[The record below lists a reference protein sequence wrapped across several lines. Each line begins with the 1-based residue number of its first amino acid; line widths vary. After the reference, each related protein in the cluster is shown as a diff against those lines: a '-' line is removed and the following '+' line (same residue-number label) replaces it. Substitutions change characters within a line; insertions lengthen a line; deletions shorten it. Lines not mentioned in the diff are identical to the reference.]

1 MKKYYGNYLG
11 IVIQNNDPLA
21 RGRVKIFVPHISPT
35 VYKNWN
41 EIPEDKKFKFLGANI
56 NSDLNNIYED
66 LKKILPWS
74 IGASPITGEMS
85 SDRLNALPNYASTSD
100 SSFSGVSGFESAG
113 TSKSI
118 DFSDTEDDTQ
128 NVDFIGEKE
137 GNVYEKYRFKVN
149 DAFNTS
155 ADNVNNVNVNSF
167 DYTPSVYSNK
177 TKGSFGIPS
186 VGAHVWVFFHDGDP
200 LYPVY
205 FAASYGE
212 NDWNEMYGGPS
223 GYDYPGGFE
232 NKSGETDN
240 QSDIDYYKNKYLINQ
255 KGGTIEFVNS
265 DYRES
270 LKISGYNGSFKQFAL
285 KTNVELA
292 VHDDQKL
299 VLQDQYDTVR
309 GFRNIYTERDLD
321 YICRGDHYLKIGN
334 LKTEHFVEWQ
344 KIVRTISV
352 YKQLFELK
360 RAEKIEGYK
369 YLKLT
374 SPLQERQGAPGSTRG
389 GFGPCPVCSAES
401 PKEYLVTNN
410 SSLKNKL
417 FSALA
422 APFVINL
429 GAPMAGPVIN
439 PVSMIL
445 KAAGVNGPKATQI
458 PPTNRCP
465 VCGGTGISPSSQ
477 DGDWMVDP
485 RKSIEQYRDLYK
497 KEITRLADIEKKMG
511 LGGNHIIDITK
522 NKVET
527 IGLVMNDFGNVRMDS
542 VGKIT
547 NDGVYVDNLGAYV
560 HMKESPMFEYVHV
573 DDMPGGSYSLNVANR
588 YNILVGAGGLSMKSY
603 GSVEMS
609 GTITNVGGE
618 QLNLSSEFETNISAG
633 NRLSIESDIVSIKNR
648 QGGQVLIDSNFG
660 VNGNAVIKGGLHV
673 DGELSVNHV
682 TAPLE
687 YQVTETTGVMGELVP
702 GATIGTVWVPWKHFV
717 GALPVFAV
725 PGKNTINTYSHDH
738 AFANLP
744 LDLKGSNEKVREEA
758 KANNVPVTN
767 PARPIVNTKKSS

>member
-1 MKKYYGNYLG
+1 MKKYHGNYLG

-85 SDRLNALPNYASTSD
+85 SGRLNALPNYASTSD

-232 NKSGETDN
+232 NKSEKTDN

-321 YICRGDHYLKIGN
+321 YICRGDYYLKIGN
-334 LKTEHFVEWQ
+334 LKNEYFVEWQ
-344 KIVRTISV
+344 KIVKTISV

-360 RAEKIEGYK
+360 RAEKIEGYE

-374 SPLQERQGAPGSTRG
+374 SPLQERQGASGASND
-389 GFGPCPVCSAES
+389 GFGNCPVCNAAS

-410 SSLKNKL
+410 KSMPKISPLKMIIKIPRFNPLQLIMKL
-417 FSALA
+417 
-422 APFVINL
+422 
-429 GAPMAGPVIN
+429 
-439 PVSMIL
+439 
-445 KAAGVNGPKATQI
+445 AGVGVSGPKATQI
-458 PPTNRCP
+458 PPTSRCP

-497 KEITRLADIEKKMG
+497 KEITRLADLEKKMG

-527 IGLVMNDFGNVRMDS
+527 IGLVMNDLGNIRMDS

-633 NRLSIESDIVSIKNR
+633 NRLSLEADIVSIKNR

-660 VNGNAVIKGGLHV
+660 VNGNVVIKGGLHV

-687 YQVTETTGVMGELVP
+687 YQVTEPTQVTGELVGGMP
-702 GATIGTVWVPWKHFV
+702 IGTVWIGRHSAGPHTVL
-717 GALPVFAV
+717 ALPTPMTV
-725 PGKNTINTYSHDH
+725 NTYSHDH

-744 LDLKGSNEKVREEA
+744 LDLKDSNEAVRKEA
-758 KANNVPVTN
+758 KANNEPVTN
-767 PARPIVNTKKSS
+767 PARPIVNTKKSN